1 MPIRFA
7 VDTIHV
13 FSRLIIVWGAT
24 WLWLNL
30 VNGVWQITMSRYVSP
45 FSAYIEKPE
54 ALSTLC
60 VLNRFHL
67 QVSDIP
73 VARTRS
79 HKGMGAQEMERRHIE
94 PWEMCNYSK
103 SPVIFF
109 FWVIAHFQFGLAVRI
124 MRWYFCGSCLA
135 ENCNIV
141 NRWEV
146 EILIPKFDWTSY
158 VRAML

>member
-1 MPIRFA
+1 
-7 VDTIHV
+7 
-13 FSRLIIVWGAT
+13 
-24 WLWLNL
+24 
-30 VNGVWQITMSRYVSP
+30 MSRYVSP

-109 FWVIAHFQFGLAVRI
+109 LSDRPFSVWFSCQDNEMIFLWVLSG
-124 MRWYFCGSCLA
+124 
-135 ENCNIV
+135 
-141 NRWEV
+141 
-146 EILIPKFDWTSY
+146 
-158 VRAML
+158 